1 MSRGKLSDRNSYKLL
16 MCEKLVMKLCSYQLI
31 LPIFVLLSL
40 KPLVCADLNSDKK
53 ALLEFVTAVPH
64 SPKLKWGNASIC
76 TSWVGI
82 TCNSDGTRVISV
94 RLPAVG
100 LTGPI
105 PPSTLGKLDALRVLS
120 LRSNYLNGS
129 LPSDLLS
136 LPSLRSLFLQHN
148 NFTTNI
154 PAFFPHH
161 LHILDL
167 SFNSFTGSIPPNIQY
182 LAHLYLQNNSL
193 CGPIPDAIFVNLQH
207 VNVSYNNLKGSIPF
221 SLKTFPSSSFVGNPL
236 LCGLPLKPCSK
247 RKLTLW
253 GIVAIAVVGG
263 VAVILLAVTIVFCG
277 LRKESTSGESTL
289 QRRRPGDKPRAE
301 YGGGVVETDDNKLVF
316 FGSYINFDLE
326 ELLRAS
332 AEVIGKGSFGT
343 TYKAVMEESMTVI
356 VKRLNQ
362 AVVSK
367 QDFEQQMKLIER
379 VGHHQNVVPLRAF
392 FYSQDE
398 KLLVYD
404 YYAAGSLMTLL
415 HGSSDTGRT
424 AFDWENRVKIAMGTA
439 RGIAHIHSIGGPG
452 FTHGN
457 IKSSNILIDHE
468 MDACITDIGLVPIMP
483 TTAPSS
489 QSPGYRAP
497 EVQETHQH
505 SHKSDVYSF
514 GVLLLELLTRKQPI
528 QSPVRREM
536 VNLPRWVQS
545 VVREEWTSEV
555 FDVELMRFH
564 NIQEEM
570 MQVLQ
575 IGLACVARVPENR
588 PTIHQ
593 VVRMMEQ
600 AASPAAV

>member
-1 MSRGKLSDRNSYKLL
+1 MSRGKLSDRNSHKLL

-82 TCNSDGTRVISV
+82 KCNSDGTRVISV

-105 PPSTLGKLDALRVLS
+105 PPNTLGELDALRVLS

-182 LAHLYLQNNSL
+182 LAHLSRLYLQNNSL
-193 CGPIPDAIFVNLQH
+193 CGPIPDAIFLNLQH

-263 VAVILLAVTIVFCG
+263 IAVILLAVTIVFCG
-277 LRKESTSGESTL
+277 LRKEGTSGESIL
-289 QRRRPGDKPRAE
+289 QRRRPNLIKPRAE

-415 HGSSDTGRT
+415 HGTQSLHY
-424 AFDWENRVKIAMGTA
+424 RVKITGTSLNLSVGVA
-439 RGIAHIHSIGGPG
+439 KSTHT
-452 FTHGN
+452 FTF
-457 IKSSNILIDHE
+457 
-468 MDACITDIGLVPIMP
+468 GL
-483 TTAPSS
+483 
-489 QSPGYRAP
+489 GW
-497 EVQETHQH
+497 
-505 SHKSDVYSF
+505 
-514 GVLLLELLTRKQPI
+514 VLFL
-528 QSPVRREM
+528 
-536 VNLPRWVQS
+536 
-545 VVREEWTSEV
+545 
-555 FDVELMRFH
+555 
-564 NIQEEM
+564 
-570 MQVLQ
+570 
-575 IGLACVARVPENR
+575 
-588 PTIHQ
+588 
-593 VVRMMEQ
+593 
-600 AASPAAV
+600 